1 MDEIKHKVTVEIF
14 GEHYSLKSDK
24 EAQRVK
30 EIAALVDSRMKTIS
44 KANSRLSPV
53 KVAVLVALNIAEEYL
68 RLEEDYKHLVK
79 MVKEQER

>member
-1 MDEIKHKVTVEIF
+1 MDEIKHKVTEEIF
-14 GEHYSLKSDK
+14 GEHNSLKSDK